1 MFSVIMPVYN
11 GEKFIDDAINSVC
24 AQTYDNWELI
34 IVNDGSKDNTAD
46 VLKKYEI
53 NSQIKIIHQENGG
66 VSVARNTAISA
77 SKGEYIVF
85 LDADDVWHTN
95 HLEVMNE
102 LITEYPDA
110 GLYATFTRTELVNGG
125 IIEECNFFKDKPD
138 VVYLEDFFKAYYND
152 KSAMIFN
159 ITTACFSRKALDVTG
174 LFPVGCAIGEDL
186 ELSLRVAAYFPV
198 VLSKKA
204 TGTYKKTNSTA
215 TKDIS
220 FDPDWKFFD
229 TVNNLYSDSR
239 IGSDKK
245 ENLKKIMQWFTMRK
259 ARHLVICGRRK
270 EAFSAYRDIGNDPK
284 LLKDKLITLAIL
296 LMPVF
301 MVRKLFEVR
310 WRGRA

>member
-11 GEKFIDDAINSVC
+11 GEKFIDDAIHSVC

-34 IVNDGSKDNTAD
+34 IVNDGSKDNTAE
-46 VLKKYEI
+46 VLKKYEA
-53 NSQIKIIHQENGG
+53 NSQIKVLHKDNEG

-85 LDADDVWHTN
+85 LDADDVWHSN
-95 HLEVMNE
+95 HLEVMNG

-125 IIEECNFFKDKPD
+125 IIEECKFFKDKPD

-186 ELSLRVAAYFPV
+186 ELALRVAAYFPV
-198 VLSKKA
+198 VLCKKA

-215 TKDIS
+215 TKDVS

-229 TVNNLYSDSR
+229 TVNSLYSDSR
-239 IGSDKK
+239 IVSDKK

-284 LLKDKLITLAIL
+284 LLKDKLITIAIL